1 MTRCGFG
8 DAAQSRNWK
17 ILAPYLGWKLFIR
30 AESVFD
36 GESWLGRILLQIKLQ
51 PISSNLKARLGHRN
65 LAADFIGITPH
76 LDFDFSLESY
86 ILALPCQC
94 RIGWISSYGAQSN
107 LLCWPC
113 KNVKP
118 LFDTSFLKSWWL
130 VIPLSKLKWKRLSD
144 NTPMCQ
150 IVLVYMVRIV
160 LLDWYSDS
168 YTTTYQ

>member
-1 MTRCGFG
+1 MWFWRCSAVEKLK
-8 DAAQSRNWK
+8 DSRPISGLKAIHSCRERLRRWE
-17 ILAPYLGWKLFIR
+17 L
-30 AESVFD
+30 
-36 GESWLGRILLQIKLQ
+36 LGRILLQIKLQ